1 MNQLSTIEPVAD
13 PAERAAGDVPFEH
26 VPVLIV
32 GAGLSGLSTATFL
45 GVHGAPALVIERHP
59 STSTAPKA
67 RGQMPTVM
75 EALKIADIDDAV
87 REAGFD
93 LHEPMEIVIG
103 RTVAGEPLQT
113 LLQSFD
119 FDLSAITAAGMGM
132 AGQERTEAI
141 LARRATELG
150 AEIRFNTE
158 LVSVD
163 LRDDGVLAV
172 LRDVVTGSQRRVFAD
187 YVVASDGWR
196 TGLRDVAG
204 IGVHGHGSVSQ
215 WMSLVFRADLGDVFD
230 REFGLVYLQNPELHG
245 GAGVFGT
252 TDDAGRYIFSFG
264 FDAATEGPDDFDHDF
279 CVEQIRIG
287 MGMPELD
294 VRLDDVAE
302 TEFAHRLADRY
313 SAGRILLVGDAAH
326 VMPPTGGQGG
336 NTAVLDGFSLGWKLA
351 AVVNGQAGPGL
362 LDSHD
367 LERRPYGEMI
377 ADWQYQNL
385 LHRMTPGGAEKH
397 GAGEHG
403 ADRRSDDD
411 HGDVDHD
418 RGEQDGA
425 GDNNEIG
432 MMFGY
437 RVVGGAVCLE
447 PDDDHQQFE
456 NGFLPTGRP
465 GSRVPQLW
473 LTNDGVRTS
482 IIDRLGRSFVII
494 TASVDWREA
503 AAHATAELGLP
514 IEVVVVDD
522 RQLDDHETSWTDR
535 YGIGENGAT
544 LIRPDLFVGWRTA
557 APASPASTEE
567 LIKALSTVLS
577 R

>member
-1 MNQLSTIEPVAD
+1 MNFCTATST
-13 PAERAAGDVPFEH
+13 ERVDEH

-59 STSTAPKA
+59 TTSTAPKA

-75 EALKIADIDDAV
+75 EALRIAGIDTQV
-87 REAGFD
+87 RDAGFD
-93 LHEPMEIVIG
+93 LHKPMEIVIG

-119 FDLSAITAAGMGM
+119 FDLSSITSAGMGM

-163 LRDDGVLAV
+163 VGEDGVLAV
-172 LRDVVTGSQRRVFAD
+172 LRDVVSGRERRVLAD

-196 TGLRDVAG
+196 TGLRAEAG
-204 IGVHGHGSVSQ
+204 IDVHGHGSVSQ
-215 WMSLVFRADLGDVFD
+215 WMSLVFRADLGEVFAD

-245 GAGVFGT
+245 GAGVFGS

-264 FDAATEGPDDFDHDF
+264 YDAATESPADFDRDF
-279 CVEQIRIG
+279 CIEQIRVG
-287 MGMPELD
+287 MGMPGLQ
-294 VRLDDVAE
+294 VSLDDVAE

-367 LERRPYGEMI
+367 PERRPYGEMI
-377 ADWQYQNL
+377 ANWQYQNL
-385 LHRMTPGGAEKH
+385 LHRMTPGGAE
-397 GAGEHG
+397 EHG
-403 ADRRSDDD
+403 ADQHPAEDD
-411 HGDVDHD
+411 HRGQDQERVGQGD
-418 RGEQDGA
+418 
-425 GDNNEIG
+425 GDNEMG
-432 MMFGY
+432 MMFGF
-437 RVVGGAVCLE
+437 RVVGGAVCVE
-447 PDDDHQQFE
+447 PDDDHQQVE
-456 NGFLPTGRP
+456 NAFRPTGRP

-473 LTNDGVRTS
+473 LNTDGKRTS
-482 IIDRLGRSFVII
+482 VIDRLGNSFVII
-494 TASVDWREA
+494 TASTAWQDA
-503 AAHATAELGLP
+503 AARVTAELGLP
-514 IEVVVVDD
+514 LEVVVIDGRQVEDD
-522 RQLDDHETSWTDR
+522 QAPWTDR
-535 YGIGENGAT
+535 YGIGEHGAT
-544 LIRPDLFVGWRTA
+544 LIRPDLFVGWRTDA
-557 APASPASTEE
+557 RASADE
-567 LIKALSTVLS
+567 LIKAMRTLLS